1 MKNIFNNLLFK
12 VFCGIVLGI
21 ALGYYAPEW
30 FYRILITFQV
40 LFSNFLKFAI
50 PLIMMGLIMPSIS
63 DLGKNAGKLLLITI
77 GIAYAFTLFSG
88 FSTYLVGESVFPSLL
103 RGEELGTIVDT
114 GRTLPPYFTI
124 EMPPLA
130 DVMSALLFSFIIGI
144 GLSLREESRLTEVVK
159 EFGDIV
165 KWLIVK
171 AIIPILPV
179 YIMCIFAEITFS
191 GKVMEIIKV
200 FFKLILILFV
210 MHFALLI
217 IQYLIAGAIARK
229 NPFKA
234 LMTMLPAYV
243 TALGTQSSAA
253 TIPVTLRQAL
263 KLGISQRI
271 AGFVIPLCATIHL
284 SGSTMK
290 ITACAL
296 ALMMLQ
302 GMPYDFSLFAGFIMM
317 LGVVMIA
324 APGVP
329 GGAIM
334 AAFGVLNSILGFNE
348 AQQGLMIALYIAMDS
363 FGTACNVTGDGA
375 VALIVDKCEVRGARC
390 EPHRQVKTLG
400 KDI

>member
-1 MKNIFNNLLFK
+1 MI
-12 VFCGIVLGI
+12 CGILLGI
-21 ALGYYAPEW
+21 LLGNYAPEW
-30 FYRILITFQV
+30 LYRILLTFQS

-50 PLIMMGLIMPSIS
+50 PLIMMGLIMPSIA
-63 DLGKNAGKLLLITI
+63 DLGKNAGKLLLITV
-77 GIAYAFTLFSG
+77 GIAYVFTLFSG
-88 FSTYLVGESVFPSLL
+88 FSTYLVGEAIFPSLL
-103 RGEELGTIVDT
+103 QGEQLASLAENSVKSA
-114 GRTLPPYFTI
+114 PYFTI

-130 DVMSALLFSFIIGI
+130 DVMSALVLSFIIGI
-144 GLSLREESRLTEVVK
+144 GLSFREETKLTDVIR
-159 EFGDIV
+159 EFGDII

-171 AIIPILPV
+171 AIIPILPF
-179 YIMCIFAEITFS
+179 YILCIFAEITYS
-191 GKVMEIIKV
+191 GQVLAIMEV
-200 FFKLILILFV
+200 FFKLIVILFV
-210 MHFALLI
+210 LLI
-217 IQYLIAGAIARK
+217 IQYLIAGGISGK

-234 LMTMLPAYV
+234 LGTMLPAYA

-253 TIPVTLRQAL
+253 TIPVTLRQSL

-296 ALMMLQ
+296 ALMMIQ
-302 GMPYDFSLFAGFIMM
+302 GVPYDFSLFAGFILM

-334 AAFGVLNSILGFNE
+334 ATLGVLNTILGFDE
-348 AQQGLMIALYIAMDS
+348 SLQGLMVALYIAMDS

-375 VALIVDKCEVRGARC
+375 VALIVDKIAKREDSGERG
-390 EPHRQVKTLG
+390 
-400 KDI
+400 